1 MSTHLQAHVVEKS
14 RLYLCNVR
22 DTVQSI
28 FLRLLAR
35 YKKHTQTRILKDFF
49 HVFWKGFPLTYAN
62 FLHPPHQLA
71 SLLTGQKAIIFCQ
84 YFLRNVR
91 PDSQL
96 QIELKYTMMGKPFT
110 MQDKWVVSCILFYCR
125 LIYVCNTVA
134 PVSNQ
139 YKSSRGEPWG
149 NTPASFVQA
158 PVSSISSD
166 QTVLNLEPQGA

>member
-1 MSTHLQAHVVEKS
+1 MSTHLQTHVVEKS
-14 RLYLCNVR
+14 RLYFCNIR
-22 DTVQSI
+22 IATDTVQSI

-35 YKKHTQTRILKDFF
+35 YKKHTQAGILKDFF
-49 HVFWKGFPLTYAN
+49 HVFWKGFPPTYAN

-71 SLLTGQKAIIFCQ
+71 SLLTCQKAIIFCQ

-96 QIELKYTMMGKPFT
+96 QVELKHTVVGKPFT

-125 LIYVCNTVA
+125 LIYLCNTVA

-139 YKSSRGEPWG
+139 YKSSRGAALGKRPCLFRGSPTQLHQQWS
-149 NTPASFVQA
+149 NCA
-158 PVSSISSD
+158 
-166 QTVLNLEPQGA
+166 